1 MNAQDDAV
9 ERLES
14 CGVPVTA
21 NRLLVLR
28 ALAGAAH
35 PLTPQE
41 LLAGQTGLT
50 GRTGLAGR
58 MNRVTLY
65 RILDLL
71 VERGAVARHSGG
83 ERSFRYCLG
92 RGAAGHSHFHCTR
105 CGATQCLDSRTL
117 EPGLSR
123 LLSSLPMRVD
133 MAEVTLGGVCESCLR
148 ACL

>member
-1 MNAQDDAV
+1 MDAAGA
-9 ERLES
+9 RKILEG
-14 CGVPVTA
+14 CGLPVTA

-28 ALAGAAH
+28 ALAGADQ

-41 LLAGQTGLT
+41 LLAGLT
-50 GRTGLAGR
+50 DLTGLAGR

-71 VERGAVARHSGG
+71 VEHGAAARHNAGS
-83 ERSFRYCLG
+83 RAFRYCLG

-105 CGATQCLDSRTL
+105 CGQTRCLDFRTL

-123 LLSSLPMRVD
+123 LLESLPMRVD
-133 MAEVTLGGVCESCLR
+133 MAEVTLGGVCESCLN
-148 ACL
+148 A

>member
-1 MNAQDDAV
+1 MDA
-9 ERLES
+9 EARLEG
-14 CGVPVTA
+14 CGIPATE

-28 ALAGAAH
+28 ALAGAER

-41 LLAGQTGLT
+41 LLAGQTGLADRT
-50 GRTGLAGR
+50 GLTDRTGLAGR

-65 RILDLL
+65 RILELL
-71 VERGAVARHSGG
+71 VERGAVARHTAG

-92 RGAAGHSHFHCTR
+92 QGLHGHSHFHCTR
-105 CGATQCLDSRTL
+105 CGITQCLDSRTL

-133 MAEVTLGGVCESCLR
+133 MAEVTLGGVCESCLQG
-148 ACL
+148 